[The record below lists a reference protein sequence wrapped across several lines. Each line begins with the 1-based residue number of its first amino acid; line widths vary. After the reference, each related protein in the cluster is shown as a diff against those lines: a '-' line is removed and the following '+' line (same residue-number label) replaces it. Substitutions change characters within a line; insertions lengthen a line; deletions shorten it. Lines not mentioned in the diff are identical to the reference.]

1 MEAVIRWCRTQSF
14 RLVDSDMFF
23 SFRQS
28 PARVVFSV
36 ILVVLVFMSIASPL
50 VAPTDPYALEKLDLM
65 NSHIPPVWLEEGM
78 PEFLLGTDEQ
88 GRDIFSAILYG
99 SRISLGVGVA
109 SVLLAMS
116 IGVSLGLIAGYY
128 GGRIDSTIM
137 RIAEVQLAFPA
148 ILLALIIDGIFKI
161 VLPDE
166 TFASLAIPV
175 LILSIGLTGWVQYA
189 RTVRGMALVERRK
202 EYVQAARLVGTT
214 ARRILITHILPN
226 VLGPVM
232 VIATIHLAVAIV
244 TEATL
249 SFLGV
254 GTPLTE
260 PSLGALVRAGQDYL
274 FSGQWWQVIFPG
286 TALVLIVLS
295 VNLLGDWLRDY
306 FNPKLR

>member
-1 MEAVIRWCRTQSF
+1 METAFRWCGR
-14 RLVDSDMFF
+14 RIWEALDSDLFF

-28 PARVVFSV
+28 PSRVFFSFL
-36 ILVVLVFMSIASPL
+36 LVVMVTMSVGAPIFSP
-50 VAPTDPYALEKLDLM
+50 TNPYDLEALDLM
-65 NSHIPPVWLEEGM
+65 DSHTPPIWVEGS
-78 PEFLLGTDEQ
+78 EGRFLLGADEQ

-99 SRISLGVGVA
+99 SRISIGVGLA
-109 SVLLAMS
+109 SVFLAMT
-116 IGVSLGLIAGYY
+116 IGVSLGLVSGYF
-128 GGRIDSTIM
+128 GGRMDNIIM

-148 ILLALIIDGIFKI
+148 ILLALLIDGIFKI
-161 VLPDE
+161 VLPE
-166 TFASLAIPV
+166 ATFANLAIPV
-175 LILSIGLTGWVQYA
+175 LILSIGLTSWVQYA

-202 EYVQAARLVGTT
+202 EYVQAARLAGSSSL
-214 ARRILITHILPN
+214 RIIFTHILPN
-226 VLGPVM
+226 VTGPVL
-232 VIATIHLAVAIV
+232 VIATINLAVAIV

-286 TALVLIVLS
+286 MALVLIVLS